1 MNNNFNIKLNKNVKI
16 LHIAD
21 LHQRHFGR
29 LYYSS
34 IKKINNGLI
43 KNNYNVL
50 QISDRDLLRGNIFNL
65 KINSFLNHIYE
76 TVKNFKPDIILF
88 GHVDSLSDENFY
100 ELKMKFKNI
109 LFSQWFFDT
118 LDPGFENYV
127 QHKNRFFKK
136 YQICDTNFITTDP
149 NALEFLDTTKT
160 FFIPNVC
167 DESIDVLDNYN
178 YKNLEFDVFFA
189 LSHGQHR
196 GVIKDEFIDERTE
209 VINFL
214 DDTEIKTNFFGIK
227 HQPIWGNEFFSQ
239 LSKSKMGINLSR
251 GKKVKYYSSDRIC
264 SLMANGLLT
273 FLQSG
278 YYFEDFFKNESE
290 AIYFDS
296 KEDLKEKIIYF
307 KKNDNLR
314 CKIAQNG
321 KLKYFN
327 EFNNVDTTK
336 YIIDKILGVDLKQH
350 KKEWMK

>member
-1 MNNNFNIKLNKNVKI
+1 MDNNINISIKKNIKI

-65 KINSFLNHIYE
+65 KIHSFLNHIYE
-76 TVKNFKPDIILF
+76 TVRNFKPDIILF
-88 GHVDSLSDENFY
+88 GHVDSLSEENFY
-100 ELKMKFKNI
+100 ELKKKYKDIF
-109 LFSQWFFDT
+109 FSQWFFDT
-118 LDPGFENYV
+118 LDPGFTNYE

-136 YQICDTNFITTDP
+136 YQICDTNFVTTDP
-149 NALEFLDTTKT
+149 EALEFLNTDKT

-167 DESIDVLDNYN
+167 DSSIDILENYN
-178 YKNLEFDVFFA
+178 FKNLEFDVFFA

-196 GVIKDEFIDERTE
+196 GVIKDDFVDERSEIINFID
-209 VINFL
+209 V
-214 DDTEIKTNFFGIK
+214 DQIKTNFFGIK
-227 HQPIWGNEFFSQ
+227 HQPIWGDEFFNQ

-278 YYFEDFFKNESE
+278 YSFEDFFRNESE
-290 AIYFDS
+290 AIYFNS
-296 KEDLKEKIIYF
+296 KEELKEKIIYY
-307 KKNDNLR
+307 KKNDDLR

-321 KLKYFN
+321 KLKYYN
-327 EFNNVDTTK
+327 EFNNVITTK
-336 YIIDKILGVDLKQH
+336 YIVNKILGINSQPLE
-350 KKEWMK
+350 KEWMK